1 MLHFLCLSNVFQT
14 ICIHCLPKRNV
25 FFKRFPYTIPVTC
38 RENIRS
44 LWHYLEGVVCQHH
57 LIFAVACQNDD
68 FLSNLT
74 QHHNLNLL
82 FSEFVV
88 LPWGLVGEL

>member
-1 MLHFLCLSNVFQT
+1 MLRFLCLSNVFQT

-44 LWHYLEGVVCQHH
+44 LWHYLEGLVEFQHH

-68 FLSNLT
+68 FLSNNI

-82 FSEFVV
+82 SEFVV